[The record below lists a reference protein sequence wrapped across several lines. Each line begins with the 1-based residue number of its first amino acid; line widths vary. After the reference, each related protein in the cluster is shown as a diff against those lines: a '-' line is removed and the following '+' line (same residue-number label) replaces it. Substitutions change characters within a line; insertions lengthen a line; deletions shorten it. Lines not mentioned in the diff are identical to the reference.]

1 MKMLRTLTAM
11 SYPFLIFAG
20 LDLVGPR
27 ALALVVAV
35 ILITGGVCIPTRVSV
50 AHVSWLMLA
59 AAVLLGV
66 AIVAGLLNDGRLFL
80 FVPVLINAALLL
92 AFGWAL
98 VEGPSIV
105 SVFALLRGRSLR
117 EEAVR
122 FCRLFTG

>member
-1 MKMLRTLTAM
+1 MKVLRTLTAI

-35 ILITGGVCIPTRVSV
+35 ILITGGVFIPTRVSV

-66 AIVAGLLNDGRLFL
+66 AIVAGLPNDGGPFL
-80 FVPVLINAALLL
+80 FAPGVIKRALPI
-92 AFGWAL
+92 AFGGAL
-98 VEGPSIV
+98 VQGPPTV
-105 SVFALLRGRSLR
+105 QGLARPRRRNLPGG
-117 EEAVR
+117 A
-122 FCRLFTG
+122 

>member
-1 MKMLRTLTAM
+1 MKVLRTLTAM

-35 ILITGGVCIPTRVSV
+35 ILITGGVFIPTRVSV

-66 AIVAGLLNDGRLFL
+66 AIVAGRPYDGRG
-80 FVPVLINAALLL
+80 LLL
-92 AFGWAL
+92 RPVVSHGGPPDPLRARAR
-98 VEGPSIV
+98 EGPGV
-105 SVFALLRGRSLR
+105 GQGLPRP
-117 EEAVR
+117 
-122 FCRLFTG
+122 